1 MTKGLK
7 IPSRKKGFN
16 LAAYTKHKS
25 TPRSHKLWE
34 FNPSNFSQLRKRC
47 VGKKFVLALS
57 GGKLKFA
64 CHLPLLRLIE
74 VLGIKVDELWGV
86 SAGAV
91 AGGLWA
97 NGMSAIEIDKVL
109 DDVNLTLMFDLF
121 NMQAVKTLITAR
133 KNESPLRT
141 AGIFPGIKI
150 ENYIR
155 DLLEKN
161 KKPNPLL
168 ELRNFYSVAYNISK
182 FHRTAFRIMPT
193 GKIKHLEFKRDEI
206 IGEKATNG
214 DLADII
220 RASMAMCGIYWPENI
235 GGEYFLD
242 GGLTEQLPILSPFI
256 TWLNDLN
263 KGKEKRDLFI
273 IGMELVYATPE
284 APPPPNP
291 FSLISESFE
300 LLGDE
305 IAYDHEFYISHN
317 MRNTGTN
324 VDLVVIRPEVPYT
337 VLTAVPDFT
346 RQIEVSKAG
355 IIRELA
361 DK

>member
-1 MTKGLK
+1 MK
-7 IPSRKKGFN
+7 ISIRNKAFTIPA
-16 LAAYTKHKS
+16 LTKHKS
-25 TPRSHKLWE
+25 VPRSDKLWE
-34 FNPSNFSQLRKRC
+34 FNPSDFSQLRKRC
-47 VGKKFVLALS
+47 EGKKLVLALS

-97 NGMSAIEIDKVL
+97 NGMSAKEIDRVL

-121 NMQAVKTLITAR
+121 NMQSVRTTITA
-133 KNESPLRT
+133 KKHEPPLRT

-150 ENYIR
+150 ENFIR
-155 DLLEKN
+155 ELLRN
-161 KKPNPLL
+161 NNKPNPLVDL
-168 ELRNFYSVAYNISK
+168 ENFYSVAYNISK
-182 FHRTAFRIMPT
+182 FHRTAFRMMHN
-193 GKIKHLEFKRDEI
+193 GKIKHLDFRRDEI
-206 IGEKATNG
+206 IGERTSTG

-220 RASMAMCGIYWPENI
+220 RASMAMCGIYWPEDV

-256 TWLNDLN
+256 TWLDKRK
-263 KGKEKRDLFI
+263 KGTEKRDLFI
-273 IGMELVYATPE
+273 LGMELVYATPE
-284 APPPPNP
+284 APPPANP
-291 FSLISESFE
+291 FSLISECFE

-305 IAYDHEFYISHN
+305 IASDHEYYIRSIA
-317 MRNTGTN
+317 RDLKTV

-337 VLTAVPDFT
+337 LLTAVPDFT
-346 RQIEVSKAG
+346 RQIETSKTG